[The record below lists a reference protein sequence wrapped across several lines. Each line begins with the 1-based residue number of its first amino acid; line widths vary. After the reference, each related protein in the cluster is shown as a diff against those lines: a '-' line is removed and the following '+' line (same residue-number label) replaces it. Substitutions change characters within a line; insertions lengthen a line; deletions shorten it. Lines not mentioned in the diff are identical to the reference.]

1 MKRMILFFICII
13 ILLSGCTFGK
23 TEIDDDVY
31 ANNVYSDK
39 NMVTI
44 DNDEYNALDTS
55 NTITI
60 KEYGIGI
67 KTTENLQKMMIDN
80 KVSGSVMPH
89 FVRTSYITEYSNKTF
104 SEYKENNDIST
115 LEEKQ
120 EYIDDIQNS
129 VFDIFGIFCKS
140 DNSDETQYY
149 YSIFEDMYEK
159 TEKIGEFEGN
169 EYYFGYNTDYS
180 DKDISTSEKEDIN
193 ILINEIEMY
202 KDGIALFPPVK

>member
-1 MKRMILFFICII
+1 MKRIMLIFICISL
-13 ILLSGCTFGK
+13 LLSGCTFGK
-23 TEIDDDVY
+23 TEIDDNVY
-31 ANNVYSDK
+31 VNNIYSDK

-44 DNDEYNALDTS
+44 NNDDYNALDTS

-67 KTTENLQKMMIDN
+67 TVTENLQKMMIDN
-80 KVSGSVMPH
+80 KVSGSVMPC
-89 FVRTSYITEYSNKTF
+89 FVRTSYITEDSNKTF
-104 SEYKENNDIST
+104 SEYKENDDVST

-129 VFDIFGIFCKS
+129 VFDIFGVFCKT
-140 DNSDETQYY
+140 DNSEETQYY
-149 YSIFEDMYEK
+149 YDIFEDMYEK

-180 DKDISTSEKEDIN
+180 DKDISADEKDDIN

-202 KDGIALFPPVK
+202 KEGIALFPPVK